1 MFYCCGTLLVFL
13 SVRDRV
19 YNTQNADNSSQSN
32 TYKTF
37 LPLAFVRSGRIYLD
51 YGWVGGMGTEGF
63 SRMRSIYTEDG
74 VGAYSLRFNTTAVNP
89 NGRNGQ
95 CIGLPLRCLYPGS
108 A

>member
-37 LPLAFVRSGRIYLD
+37 LPLAFVRSGYVRPDNGILTATGYE
-51 YGWVGGMGTEGF
+51 GGNW
-63 SRMRSIYTEDG
+63 SRSS
-74 VGAYSLRFNTTAVNP
+74 GASASVARHLTLSAQGIITSNS
-89 NGRNGQ
+89 NGRLFGF
-95 CIGLPLRCLYPGS
+95 PLRCLYPGS

>member
-37 LPLAFVRSGRIYLD
+37 LPLAFVRSGYVYLS
-51 YGWVGGMGTEGF
+51 YGYVSNVGEYGRAWSRTPKSSTHAYYLGMHPT
-63 SRMRSIYTEDG
+63 Y
-74 VGAYSLRFNTTAVNP
+74 VNP
-89 NGRNGQ
+89 SDYYIRYGGF
-95 CIGLPLRCLYPGS
+95 PLRCLYPGS

>member
-1 MFYCCGTLLVFL
+1 
-13 SVRDRV
+13 
-19 YNTQNADNSSQSN
+19 
-32 TYKTF
+32 
-37 LPLAFVRSGRIYLD
+37 
-51 YGWVGGMGTEGF
+51 MGAEGF

-74 VGAYSLRFNTTAVNP
+74 AGAYSLRFNTTAVNP

>member
-37 LPLAFVRSGRIYLD
+37 YHSLAFVRSGYVNVND
-51 YGWVGGMGTEGF
+51 GKAYNVGNSGCGR
-63 SRMRSIYTEDG
+63 SRTASSSTYAYILYFYTT
-74 VGAYSLRFNTTAVNP
+74 SVNP
-89 NGRNGQ
+89 SSNDGRYSGR
-95 CIGLPLRCLYPGS
+95 PLRCLYPGS

>member
-37 LPLAFVRSGRIYLD
+37 LPLAFVRSGYVRLN
-51 YGWVGGMGTEGF
+51 YGYAQYVGGSGGLW
-63 SRMRSIYTEDG
+63 SRAANSSYY
-74 VGAYSLRFNTTAVNP
+74 AYSLYFYTTGTNPSYDNT
-89 NGRNGQ
+89 RYF
-95 CIGLPLRCLYPGS
+95 GLPLRCLYPGS

>member
-1 MFYCCGTLLVFL
+1 ML
-13 SVRDRV
+13 
-19 YNTQNADNSSQSN
+19 
-32 TYKTF
+32 
-37 LPLAFVRSGRIYLD
+37 LAFVRSGRIYLD
-51 YGWVGGMGTEGF
+51 YGWVGGMGAEGF

-74 VGAYSLRFNTTAVNP
+74 AGAYSLRFNTTAVNP

>member
-37 LPLAFVRSGRIYLD
+37 LPLAFVRSGYVRLYTGSVD
-51 YGWVGGMGTEGF
+51 NVGDEGDGW
-63 SRMRSIYTEDG
+63 SR
-74 VGAYSLRFNTTAVNP
+74 TAVSTTNARYLGLSP
-89 NGRNGQ
+89 TVVGPSSSTYRWV
-95 CIGLPLRCLYPGS
+95 GLPLRCLYPGS